1 MTVTIC
7 QLPFLKPISRNDVI
21 ESRCFS
27 AEEQGGLRNRRSYP
41 VRPIAALE
49 TESWQ
54 RSADMED
61 KVEPPNEI
69 TTRNSRVF
77 VVRTA

>member
-7 QLPFLKPISRNDVI
+7 QLPFLKPSSRDNVI
-21 ESRCFS
+21 ESRCFT
-27 AEEQGGLRNRRSYP
+27 AEDEGGLTDRRSYP

-54 RSADMED
+54 RSADTED

-69 TTRNSRVF
+69 TTHNSRVF